1 MQFIEPYPKSQAL
14 NLHKDSIQ
22 FEKGSKPWLRPSDK
36 ILRNERKQSNDKT
49 EPRVLFRPFT
59 GVAPRMYGRA
69 FLKDRELKNKTTGI
83 LQVQEPE
90 WGTPYDLSRKSY
102 AELEAALTKDRKE

>member
-1 MQFIEPYPKSQAL
+1 
-14 NLHKDSIQ
+14 LHRDSIQ

-36 ILRNERKQSNDKT
+36 IARHERKQSSDKT

-69 FLKDRELKNKTTGI
+69 FQKDRELKNKTTGV

-102 AELEAALTKDRKE
+102 AELEAALTKDTTE